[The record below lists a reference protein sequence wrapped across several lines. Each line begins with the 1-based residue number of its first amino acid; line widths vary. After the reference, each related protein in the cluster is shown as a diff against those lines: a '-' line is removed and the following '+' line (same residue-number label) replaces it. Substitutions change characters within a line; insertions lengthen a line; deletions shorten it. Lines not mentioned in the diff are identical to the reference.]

1 MSNSLDTN
9 TVASFAAQDIRAAVR
24 NLGIEGTLTP
34 P

>member
-1 MSNSLDTN
+1 MQYFSFLY
-9 TVASFAAQDIRAAVR
+9 AILFAAPGTRAAVR